1 MLQFLLTLTDESNH
15 SKIEYIYDNYH
26 EYMMKFAVS
35 KFKREGRRNCLFD
48 AEDTVQNTFMKITKY
63 LYNIDFSW
71 TERDIKNYVFTMLS
85 NEISNFLNN
94 NPENLEFN
102 EEICNEIE
110 YNFIEELEIKEK
122 YSEVVKAIET
132 LDERYSTTLYM
143 VYCKEMT
150 VNEIAEMMG
159 ISTKTVYTRLAR
171 GRKLLLDTI
180 KGEKLNG

>member
-1 MLQFLLTLTDESNH
+1 
-15 SKIEYIYDNYH
+15 
-26 EYMMKFAVS
+26 
-35 KFKREGRRNCLFD
+35 
-48 AEDTVQNTFMKITKY
+48 
-63 LYNIDFSW
+63 
-71 TERDIKNYVFTMLS
+71 MLS
-85 NEISNFLNN
+85 NEINNFLNN

-102 EEICNEIE
+102 EEIYNEIE

-143 VYCKEMT
+143 VYCQEMT